1 MSDTKI
7 SALPP
12 ASTPANADS
21 VPIVQGSGPTAETR
35 RLTFSQLRDAAQ
47 TDRAFH
53 VRDFGAVGDGVTDDG
68 PAIQAAVNALAAA
81 SGGILMFG
89 PRRYRVATAI
99 TISGATI
106 ILQGAGF
113 TEGPNAD
120 DGTWI
125 LVDTTGFTPFT
136 FTGLT
141 ARGSAVRD
149 LAVRQSHTNA
159 LAPGWTPTNYDYV
172 FRVTDCLGAVDF
184 ENVFLCAVNKGIF
197 CDNSGRLNIQR
208 LRGQVFTNGIEI
220 DRCLDIPRIQHVH
233 FWTFLSS
240 DANMLRY
247 QQTNLDALLFRRC
260 DGVFLDDIFVLGA
273 RSTVRFSS
281 SAYGVTTKF
290 YIGKLYADFTRFGV
304 WIDGDG
310 TMGQIASMTTHSE
323 DIATGGGAVQVDGN
337 GLRVDASNTQLQIGA
352 LRVDACQQNALR
364 VNGSGN
370 RLDVFAFRAERYNT
384 LNDGSAAIHL
394 AHVASGTANQLF
406 LGSPPILGNGN
417 GGPLANS
424 GTNGSVAMMA
434 PAGRVDR
441 PGLMVG
447 NIDSG
452 FFSPG
457 STEMAASIGG
467 AEVLRANAAG
477 TITLGG
483 VAGSHALG
491 VTTPAGTVNELRVT
505 GAATGGRVSAVVQG
519 GDANVGLDLSSK
531 GSGTVALRA
540 NGANAVVA
548 TNPAN
553 AVNSL
558 TASGAATGGRV
569 SVAAQGTD
577 TNVGLDLAA
586 KGSGTVALLSNGANA
601 VVASNPA
608 SAVNNVLVSGAATA
622 GRVSLAAQGTDTNVG
637 VNLAGK
643 GTGTV
648 ALQANSANSLV
659 ATNPASAVNNL
670 QASGSATGVAP
681 QLSAQGTDT
690 NIGLQLAAKGTGA
703 VQLMTRSAV
712 GFELSAPGTP
722 INSLRVNAAATGGR
736 IGVVAQGTDT
746 NIGLDVASK
755 GTGTVALQ
763 ANGASALVATN
774 PVSAVNNVQVS
785 GSATGAAT
793 QISAQ
798 GTDANVTL
806 QLAGK
811 GTGTVQSTVPFQLP
825 SFTVATVPAAASY
838 TGCLIYVSNG
848 TANKRLAVSDGTSWR
863 FPDGAVVS

>member
-12 ASTPANADS
+12 ASAPANADS
-21 VPIVQGSGPTAETR
+21 LPIVQGSGPSAETR
-35 RLTFSQLRDAAQ
+35 RLTFAQLRDAAQ

-53 VRDFGAVGDGVTDDG
+53 VRDFGAVGDGATDDG
-68 PAIQAAVNALAAA
+68 PAIQAAINALAAA

-149 LAVRQSHTNA
+149 LAVRQSHTNP
-159 LAPGWTPTNYDYV
+159 LTTGWTPNNYDYV

-184 ENVFLCAVNKGIF
+184 ENVFLCAVNKGIL

-208 LRGQVFTNGIEI
+208 LRGQVFTTGVEI

-247 QQTNLDALLFRRC
+247 QQTNLDGLLFRRC
-260 DGVFLDDIFVLGA
+260 DGVFLDDVFALGA

-281 SAYGVTTKF
+281 SVYGVTTKF
-290 YIGKLYADFTRFGV
+290 YIGKLYADFSRFGV

-310 TMGQIASMTTHSE
+310 TMGQIATMTTHAE

-337 GLRVDASNTQLQIGA
+337 GLRVDASNVQLQIGA
-352 LRVDACQQNALR
+352 MRVDACQQNAVR
-364 VNGSGN
+364 VNGSAN
-370 RLDVFAFRAERYNT
+370 RLDVFAFRAERFNT

-394 AHVASGTANQLF
+394 ANVAAGTANQLF
-406 LGSPPILGNGN
+406 LGSPPILGNGS

-434 PAGRVDR
+434 PAGRADR
-441 PGLMVG
+441 PGLMIG
-447 NIDSG
+447 NVDSG

-457 STEMAASIGG
+457 STELAAAIGG
-467 AEVLRANAAG
+467 AEVLRANASG

-483 VAGSHALG
+483 AAGAHALG
-491 VTTPAGTVNELRVT
+491 VTTPAGTVNELRIS
-505 GAATGGRVSAVVQG
+505 GAAIGGRVSAAAQG
-519 GDANVGLDLSSK
+519 SDANIGLDLSAK
-531 GSGTVALRA
+531 GNGTVALRA
-540 NGANAVVA
+540 
-548 TNPAN
+548 
-553 AVNSL
+553 
-558 TASGAATGGRV
+558 
-569 SVAAQGTD
+569 
-577 TNVGLDLAA
+577 
-586 KGSGTVALLSNGANA
+586 NGANA

-608 SAVNNVLVSGAATA
+608 SAVNSVLVSGAATA
-622 GRVSLAAQGTDTNVG
+622 GRVSVAAQGSDTNVG
-637 VNLAGK
+637 MNLTGK

-648 ALQANSANSLV
+648 ALQVNSASSLV

-690 NIGLQLAAKGTGA
+690 NIALQLAAKGTGA
-703 VQLMTRSAV
+703 VQLMTRNAV

-746 NIGLDVASK
+746 NIGMDVASK

-785 GSATGAAT
+785 GSTTGTATL
-793 QISAQ
+793 ISAQ

-825 SFTVATVPAAASY
+825 SYTVATLPAATSY

-848 TANKRLAVSDGTSWR
+848 TTNKRLAVSDGTNWR